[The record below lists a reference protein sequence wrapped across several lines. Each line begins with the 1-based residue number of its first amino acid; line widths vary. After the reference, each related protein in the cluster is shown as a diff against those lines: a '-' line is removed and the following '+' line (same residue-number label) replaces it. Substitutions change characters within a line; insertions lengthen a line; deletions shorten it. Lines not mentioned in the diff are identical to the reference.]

1 MTLVLLLG
9 AGAGLGLFL
18 VLRGWYAPR
27 PSLADALEQLRS
39 VPRLA
44 SIQTE
49 STSLGVVARAGRPLA
64 QVLERI
70 GLGGLVWSRVRRDL
84 AVLERPTEV
93 HLAEKAALGIFGIVL
108 IPCASLVLS
117 LGGVR
122 LPIIAPIWGALLVGG
137 ALFFLPDLIVHHDA
151 ATRRRDFRHAL
162 GAFLDLVVID
172 LAGGGGV
179 ETALDDAVSVGDSW
193 AFSRLRRAIDEAR
206 LSREPPWDALGR
218 LGAELGIDEL
228 GELAASVAL
237 AGTEGAKVRSSLA
250 AKATSIRAHELAEAE
265 AEDQATTE
273 KMSLPVVL
281 LFAGFLLFVG
291 FAAVEHV
298 LAGL

>member
-1 MTLVLLLG
+1 L
-9 AGAGLGLFL
+9 
-18 VLRGWYAPR
+18 
-27 PSLADALEQLRS
+27 
-39 VPRLA
+39 
-44 SIQTE
+44 
-49 STSLGVVARAGRPLA
+49 
-64 QVLERI
+64 LERI

-84 AVLERPTEV
+84 AVLERSAEV
-93 HLAEKAALGIFGIVL
+93 HLAEKAALGIFGAVL
-108 IPCASLVLS
+108 IPLAAILLA
-117 LGGVR
+117 LGGVS
-122 LPIIAPIWGALLVGG
+122 LPLVIPLWGAILLGV
-137 ALFFLPDLIVHHDA
+137 AFFFLPDLAVHHDA
-151 ATRRRDFRHAL
+151 RSRRRDFRHAL

-179 ETALDDAVSVGDSW
+179 ETALADAVSVGDSW
-193 AFSRLRRAIDEAR
+193 SFTRLRRAIDEAR

-218 LGAELGIDEL
+218 LGTELGVAEL

-250 AKATSIRAHELAEAE
+250 AKATSIRAHELAESE

-273 KMSLPVVL
+273 RMSLPVVL